1 MTKKKLTLFFGAGML
16 LAAWAA
22 GQASD
27 HYQVINRPKDFYFG
41 HISLVE
47 IKNDGQ
53 DPVVLREGAAKPE
66 LAVLNTPIGPGDTV
80 QTAGRRVEI
89 QLDNGTIL
97 RLDSNSELKVETIL
111 AQSLSS
117 GQKLTNLVLRRGQ
130 LYAMYKQFS
139 ARETF
144 QVLTTTAAVKLT
156 MDTVAMVERAED
168 GTTSVQVKRG
178 RADVLYGPTKDNLKA
193 QKVGRAERVTIAP
206 DHRFALQGYLA
217 GSDFERWNEQINA
230 DFVDLH
236 EGLTPL
242 PKPVQRLPR
251 AIVYWAQRWGN
262 QYGEWVWD
270 DFLGYLWRPFYNDR
284 YPSGS
289 WVPYYHGQWTR
300 VGGQMFWVPDEPWG
314 WVPYHLGVWHWSP
327 KKGWLWVPGSAF
339 APAWVDWGF
348 MYGGLFAWR
357 PWSIYDWMWWD
368 SMGYLYGRYG
378 FYQYSPFWWWSGSS
392 SGYASFGPYGRAVI
406 GDQLPGYRP
415 VLGKVSKDQLQK
427 PDAPYGM
434 PKELYKGYRALMAGL
449 RKGDAA
455 VIESLQGTVKAGS
468 LIRADDLHAPRVG
481 ERAISVRAFVAA
493 VEPLRQAPAL
503 RPLLDMPVAETG
515 TASRFAGRTFTRNL
529 DASPSEVV
537 PVSAGR
543 VMPRAVRSNFAEPT
557 TRIRDWNPDVPVA
570 QRLGVS
576 IRYLSRSNEISCPE
590 LNVRSNF
597 DGRPVRLGSSS
608 VSASSGGSSDSV
620 GSSGGMSSG
629 GMSSGGSVSSG
640 GGSASAGSSGAS
652 STSSSGGG
660 GHIK

>member
-1 MTKKKLTLFFGAGML
+1 MIRPWSLISMMTSTVGWGFRQWRLFFWEPIETILGERPPRDKGGGWPTGVLKRGQKSGRLRIFPPDGGWHGPCRRPIMDSRARSRAMTKKKLTLFFGAGML

-300 VGGQMFWVPDEPWG
+300 VGGQMFWVPNEPWG

-327 KKGWLWVPGSAF
+327 
-339 APAWVDWGF
+339 
-348 MYGGLFAWR
+348 
-357 PWSIYDWMWWD
+357 
-368 SMGYLYGRYG
+368 
-378 FYQYSPFWWWSGSS
+378 
-392 SGYASFGPYGRAVI
+392 
-406 GDQLPGYRP
+406 
-415 VLGKVSKDQLQK
+415 
-427 PDAPYGM
+427 
-434 PKELYKGYRALMAGL
+434 
-449 RKGDAA
+449 
-455 VIESLQGTVKAGS
+455 
-468 LIRADDLHAPRVG
+468 
-481 ERAISVRAFVAA
+481 
-493 VEPLRQAPAL
+493 
-503 RPLLDMPVAETG
+503 
-515 TASRFAGRTFTRNL
+515 
-529 DASPSEVV
+529 
-537 PVSAGR
+537 
-543 VMPRAVRSNFAEPT
+543 
-557 TRIRDWNPDVPVA
+557 
-570 QRLGVS
+570 
-576 IRYLSRSNEISCPE
+576 
-590 LNVRSNF
+590 
-597 DGRPVRLGSSS
+597 
-608 VSASSGGSSDSV
+608 
-620 GSSGGMSSG
+620 
-629 GMSSGGSVSSG
+629 
-640 GGSASAGSSGAS
+640 
-652 STSSSGGG
+652 
-660 GHIK
+660 